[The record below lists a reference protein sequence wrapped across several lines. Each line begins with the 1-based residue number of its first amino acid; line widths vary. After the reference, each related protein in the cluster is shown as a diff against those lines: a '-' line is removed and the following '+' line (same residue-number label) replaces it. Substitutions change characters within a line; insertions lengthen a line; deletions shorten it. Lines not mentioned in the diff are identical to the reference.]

1 MYLGTGKVTV
11 LYRVVR
17 VSLTEMETF
26 DQDLKEVRKAS
37 GYMGQKH
44 FFFFDRRGHLMKIPR
59 VKCA

>member
-44 FFFFDRRGHLMKIPR
+44 FFFFFLIEE
-59 VKCA
+59 AI

>member
-44 FFFFDRRGHLMKIPR
+44 FFFLIEE
-59 VKCA
+59 AI